1 MPPKEK
7 YTRENVIEAAFAIVE
22 KRGLSDLTARRIAAK
37 LGSSTAPVYK
47 YFETMDELSLEII
60 RIIKEMLLDY
70 TSRRYTERVFL
81 NMGTG
86 VALFA
91 CQHKQLYRAL
101 LLEKANFGDV
111 VEEFLVIL
119 ENKLPDDERLKPL
132 SAEERHI
139 LLQKMWTYT
148 HGLASLI
155 CVGLIENCN
164 QEFIIKNLIDVGGDV
179 IGATLS
185 KHKSENTE
193 ND

>member
-7 YTRENVIEAAFAIVE
+7 YTRDNVIEAAFDIVE

-70 TSRRYTERVFL
+70 TSRPYTERVFL

-119 ENKLPDDERLKPL
+119 ENKLPDDERLKLL
-132 SAEERHI
+132 SPEERHI

-155 CVGLIENCN
+155 SL
-164 QEFIIKNLIDVGGDV
+164 
-179 IGATLS
+179 
-185 KHKSENTE
+185 
-193 ND
+193 